1 VHLATGFW
9 PATEMLSESDRKVL
23 EQHFS
28 KKEVC
33 GATAGLK
40 SESTPGPN
48 GFTVLFFKKLSQYI
62 KRGIIDMVQDFN
74 RGCLDLRRLNYGV
87 ITLVPKVK
95 EANSIK
101 QYRPI
106 CVLNVDFKIFS
117 RLLNE
122 RITPIADNIIGPSQ
136 TAFIKGRNIL
146 EGVVVLHEV
155 IHELRRS
162 GIQGVLF
169 KINFEKAYDKVR
181 LKMISNI
188 I

>member
-1 VHLATGFW
+1 
-9 PATEMLSESDRKVL
+9 
-23 EQHFS
+23 
-28 KKEVC
+28 
-33 GATAGLK
+33 
-40 SESTPGPN
+40 
-48 GFTVLFFKKLSQYI
+48 
-62 KRGIIDMVQDFN
+62 
-74 RGCLDLRRLNYGV
+74 
-87 ITLVPKVK
+87 
-95 EANSIK
+95 
-101 QYRPI
+101 
-106 CVLNVDFKIFS
+106 LNVDFKIFS